1 MKFEDVKKTKFGLG
15 FFVASLAMVLVSII
29 AIILAF
35 VLRATWL
42 MFVYL
47 GLALVYAVAILV
59 LEIIKGK
66 NKEEAEEPA
75 EEAAEEEK
83 PAEEEAPAEEAVEE
97 QPEEQPAEEEAPAE
111 EPAEEPAQE
120 EAPAEEEKPAEE
132 AKPETPAPAAKPGK
146 VVYVP
151 FTERL
156 RRSDPFVVYAYDEIK
171 SELLSYGFKSRISAK
186 GDSFRL
192 HRKLYARITV
202 AGKTL
207 KIYMALNPRDYENT
221 TIPYKDASD
230 VKKYEDVPFVFKA
243 KSDLSIR
250 RAKQLIEDMAGNDNI
265 EQKKVSKQ
273 RHTKEALKNAK

>member
-42 MFVYL
+42 MLVYL
-47 GLALVYAVAILV
+47 GLALVYAVVILV
-59 LEIIKGK
+59 LEIVKGK

-111 EPAEEPAQE
+111 EPAQE
-120 EAPAEEEKPAEE
+120 KAPAEEEKPAEE